1 MSEKKKKRS
10 GRGNPGRSNPYGDR
24 PGSDK
29 PGGGRE
35 RMEIRPPV
43 QSREKRNRGASP
55 ERYDRRRSLL
65 RKKAF

>member
-35 RMEIRPPV
+35 RMEIGPA
-43 QSREKRNRGASP
+43 GAEP
-55 ERYDRRRSLL
+55 
-65 RKKAF
+65 